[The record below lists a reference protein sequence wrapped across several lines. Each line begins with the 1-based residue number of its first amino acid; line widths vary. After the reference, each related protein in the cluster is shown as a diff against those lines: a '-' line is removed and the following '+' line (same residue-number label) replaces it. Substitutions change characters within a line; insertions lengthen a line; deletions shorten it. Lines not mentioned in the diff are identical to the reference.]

1 MEMYTKPHEWSDAVI
16 GIEKDGRIIKIE
28 THWRPWDELDLF
40 AEGKEFKIE
49 RHALIEMTEIGYEFY
64 NKKHGWSKEKYLSYC
79 RNNVTLSYL
88 RELEIIANKFV
99 NDNF

>member
-28 THWRPWDELDLF
+28 THWLPWDELDLF

-49 RHALIEMTEIGYEFY
+49 RHALQKMMQMEYEHY
-64 NKKHGWSKEKYLSYC
+64 HNKLGWTKEKYLSYC
-79 RNNVTLSYL
+79 RNNVVVSYL